1 MSEALVAQLQ
11 SLRDRIANDPRSAEM
26 FEADCD
32 VLLDAISRIKADKLR
47 QFVKDRASST
57 YTDRIAALESE
68 LAQAREAITELRA
81 MEQNTAE
88 LRHKTHN
95 ELVAAR
101 AECERLRNPTD
112 ADIERAVRAWF
123 EDDCRFSPPVGATFI
138 RRMRAAIDAARKEGT

>member
-1 MSEALVAQLQ
+1 MSETLVAQLQ

-68 LAQAREAITELRA
+68 LAQARAEREQAIAEVECLWVAIQSHCSAATIKAIESEL
-81 MEQNTAE
+81 ES
-88 LRHKTHN
+88 K
-95 ELVAAR
+95 
-101 AECERLRNPTD
+101 
-112 ADIERAVRAWF
+112 
-123 EDDCRFSPPVGATFI
+123 
-138 RRMRAAIDAARKEGT
+138 